1 MQSFLKNP
9 ELTFI
14 ISDNDV
20 LKFDKK
26 KLETKSNQYS
36 IEFSKDELDIL
47 RKLNDVE
54 CKESNNDEIPKKSP
68 KKHRGKK
75 KEVTLSELKSIKSQL
90 GDDKYLC
97 DVLDKIEVKLPEN
110 EIVERN
116 PELEERVQR
125 LKAQQSNLEYNHM
138 TKNVDS
144 RRKANEPTES
154 ISYQLK
160 QINRQLIAVA
170 QFIFSVISGFAF
182 GFMGI
187 ELIVGELDFGF
198 RLLLGIICA
207 LVIALAE
214 IYFLAKKLI
223 EEEREEEKAKIVDVK
238 PIKVDTPK
246 NADSTK
252 KADLPKKVDTPKK
265 DEKQKKTD

>member
-1 MQSFLKNP
+1 MDLSFIKNP

-26 KLETKSNQYS
+26 KLETKTKQYL
-36 IEFSKDELDIL
+36 IEFSKEELEIL
-47 RKLNDVE
+47 KKLSDVK
-54 CKESNNDEIPKKSP
+54 CKEPESDEIPKKSP

-75 KEVTLSELKSIKSQL
+75 KEVTLSELKLIKSQL

-116 PELEERVQR
+116 PELEARIQR
-125 LKAQQSNLEYNHM
+125 LKAQQSNLEYNNM
-138 TKNVDS
+138 TKNVDG
-144 RRKANEPTES
+144 RRKAVEPTES
-154 ISYQLK
+154 IAYQMK

-170 QFIFSVISGFAF
+170 QFIFSVVSGFFF
-182 GFMGI
+182 GFIGI
-187 ELIVGELDFGF
+187 ELIIGDLDFGF

-223 EEEREEEKAKIVDVK
+223 EEEREDEKAKIVEVK
-238 PIKVDTPK
+238 PIKVETPI
-246 NADSTK
+246 
-252 KADLPKKVDTPKK
+252 K
-265 DEKQKKTD
+265 DAKEKKTD